1 MCTLVPLVFL
11 FCVTS
16 ASAHISLIVA
26 LALPAVPLLALSTRV
41 ELILAVICALVYLLV
56 LGPCASAHIP
66 SVVASVAVFS
76 T

>member
-1 MCTLVPLVFL
+1 MTR
-11 FCVTS
+11 
-16 ASAHISLIVA
+16 AAAHIL

-41 ELILAVICALVYLLV
+41 GLILVVICAFVHLLV